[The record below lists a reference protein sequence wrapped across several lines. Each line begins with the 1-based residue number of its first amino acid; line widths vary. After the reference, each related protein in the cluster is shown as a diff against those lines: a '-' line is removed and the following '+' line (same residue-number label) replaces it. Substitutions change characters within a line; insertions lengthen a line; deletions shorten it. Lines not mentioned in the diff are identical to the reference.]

1 MVPVKLVELN
11 YKGFQVKAPRKTESI
26 GFACFDMLSALLE
39 QVNDALFE
47 LNTWVVGSG
56 AVFLL
61 VHFRILL
68 KSTL

>member
-26 GFACFDMLSALLE
+26 GFAYFDMLPALLE

-47 LNTWVVGSG
+47 LNT
-56 AVFLL
+56 
-61 VHFRILL
+61 
-68 KSTL
+68 